1 MALAQRSPP
10 GSTTLSEMEN
20 DVLMPGDP
28 PDNLGL
34 GGCGGPSHAAPQTA
48 AQPIAF
54 TAVSAAASRGGVGP
68 PALPVFPSQ
77 PGSRGRG
84 AKLWMEGER
93 MEERDP
99 EVAGGARTGHHQIS
113 GAKPAGEKRK
123 TSGGHWDKLF
133 STTQVY
139 ELPAKLL
146 P

>member
-54 TAVSAAASRGGVGP
+54 TAVSAAASQGGSGT
-68 PALPVFPSQ
+68 
-77 PGSRGRG
+77 PGSSC
-84 AKLWMEGER
+84 L
-93 MEERDP
+93 P
-99 EVAGGARTGHHQIS
+99 
-113 GAKPAGEKRK
+113 
-123 TSGGHWDKLF
+123 
-133 STTQVY
+133 
-139 ELPAKLL
+139 LPARQQGMRGETVDGGGKDGGKG